1 MKIHDVSL
9 TIKEGMAVWPGD
21 ARVKL
26 YRDEKIEEG
35 ANANVSN
42 LSLCVHTGTHVDSPF
57 HFVPDGSKVD
67 KLPLDILVGKA
78 QVVEISSHVQ
88 EIDQAVVESLKLE
101 TGIERVLFK
110 TRNSL
115 YWSTHPDEFQTN
127 FVGINES
134 GAVALVQRAIKLV
147 GIDYLSIAPYKK
159 SRPTH
164 EVMLKNQM
172 VIIEGL
178 DLGQVLP
185 GVYTL
190 VCLPLKLK
198 DTDGAPAR
206 AILIED

>member
-1 MKIHDVSL
+1 MKIHDVSV
-9 TIKEGMAVWPGD
+9 TIEEGMVVWPGG
-21 ARVKL
+21 AAVRL

-42 LSLCVHTGTHVDSPF
+42 LSLSVHTGTHVDSPF
-57 HFVPDGSKVD
+57 HFLSDGSKVD
-67 KLPLDILVGKA
+67 NMPLDILIGKA
-78 QVVEISSHVQ
+78 QVFEFSDDIQ
-88 EIDQAVVESLKLE
+88 EIDEKVVEGLE
-101 TGIERVLFK
+101 LEMGVKRVLFK
-110 TRNSL
+110 TRNSHF
-115 YWSTHPDEFQTN
+115 WKDHPDEFQTT

-134 GAVALVQRAIKLV
+134 GAISLVERDVKLV

-164 EVMLKNQM
+164 EVLLKSGM

-178 DLGQVLP
+178 DLGKVQP

-198 DTDGAPAR
+198 DTDGAPSR
-206 AILIED
+206 TILIED